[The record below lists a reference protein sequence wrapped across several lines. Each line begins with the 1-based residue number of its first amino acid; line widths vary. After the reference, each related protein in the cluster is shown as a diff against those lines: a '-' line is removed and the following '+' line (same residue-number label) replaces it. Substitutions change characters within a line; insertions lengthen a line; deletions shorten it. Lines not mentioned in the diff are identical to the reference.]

1 MNMNVNV
8 HYLYLYL
15 VLVFYVHVIQ
25 YICTVSVI
33 CSLLENLAVTFSILS
48 G

>member
-25 YICTVSVI
+25 YICTV